1 MSSLLSFPIDLPRLD
16 LAEADLL
23 LDEVEDHQKVYFM
36 VYPKFV
42 GHRYYSAVVLHD
54 YCRKSKGFLKFLA

>member
-23 LDEVEDHQKVYFM
+23 FDVVKDHQKVHFN
-36 VYPKFV
+36 VYPESLLVIVTTALLSSMMIAGDQRVF
-42 GHRYYSAVVLHD
+42 
-54 YCRKSKGFLKFLA
+54 